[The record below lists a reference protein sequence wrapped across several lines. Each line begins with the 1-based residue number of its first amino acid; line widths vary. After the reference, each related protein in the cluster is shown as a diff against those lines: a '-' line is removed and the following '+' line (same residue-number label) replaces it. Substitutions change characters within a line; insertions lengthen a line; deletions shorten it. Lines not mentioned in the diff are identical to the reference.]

1 MTNEQINFINK
12 LKPIIEKYANGYYC
26 VECILAQAILESAW
40 GKSQLAK
47 KYNNFFGMKAGRG
60 WKGEK
65 ANLSTKEEINGELF
79 TVTGTFRAY
88 PDVESGIA
96 GYFDFIKSKRYA
108 NLKEANNYVD
118 YATKLKE
125 DGWATSS
132 SYTRMLINIS
142 VRVETYL
149 LREDETPTAPDKSF
163 LNTDFNIIASYVI
176 KGYYGNGH
184 NVRSNNIYNDI
195 QYIANCIISHKSVEL
210 SNDLKKALYN
220 VACDVIK
227 GKYGNGSVNRRAK
240 IYDNVRKAVNNLM
253 KG

>member
-1 MTNEQINFINK
+1 MNTEQKKFIDT
-12 LKPIIEKYANGYYC
+12 LKPLIVKYAGGKYC

-47 KYNNFFGMKAGRG
+47 KYNNFFGMKTGRS

-65 ANLSTKEEINGELF
+65 AELSTKEEINGKLV
-79 TVTGTFRAY
+79 TVKGTFRAY
-88 PDVESGIA
+88 PDIESGIA
-96 GYFDFIKSKRYA
+96 GYFDFIKAKRYA
-108 NLKEANNYVD
+108 DLKEASNYVE

-132 SYTRMLINIS
+132 GYREALIDI
-142 VRVETYL
+142 VEVYL
-149 LREDETPTAPDKSF
+149 KNDDKTPVASDTT
-163 LNTDFNIIASYVI
+163 NDFNVIASYVI

-184 NVRSNNIYNDI
+184 NVRSNNIYNDV
-195 QYIANCIISHKSVEL
+195 QYIVNCILSHKSVEL

-227 GKYGNGSVNRRAK
+227 GKYGNGSVNRRAN
-240 IYDNVRKAVNNLM
+240 IYANVRKAVNNLM

>member
-1 MTNEQINFINK
+1 MTNEQKNFIDK

-47 KYNNFFGMKAGRG
+47 KYYNFFGMKTGRS

-65 ANLSTKEEINGELF
+65 AELSTKEEINGKLV
-79 TVTGTFRAY
+79 TVIGTFRAY
-88 PDVESGIA
+88 PDIESGIA
-96 GYFDFIKSKRYA
+96 GYFDFINAKRYA
-108 NLKEANNYVD
+108 NLKETNNYVD

-125 DGWATSS
+125 NGWATSS
-132 SYTRMLINIS
+132 DYTKSLITI
-142 VRVETYL
+142 VETYL
-149 LREDETPTAPDKSF
+149 KNENKTPVASDTTS
-163 LNTDFNIIASYVI
+163 DFDTIAGYVI

-184 NVRSNNIYNDI
+184 NVRSNNIYNDVQFI
-195 QYIANCIISHKSVEL
+195 VNCILSHKDVEL

>member
-47 KYNNFFGMKAGRG
+47 KYNNFFGMKSGRG

-65 ANLSTKEEINGELF
+65 VELSTKEEINGELF

-88 PDVESGIA
+88 PDIESGVA

-132 SYTRMLINIS
+132 GYTKSLINI
-142 VRVETYL
+142 VVTYL
-149 LREDETPTAPDKSF
+149 INEGEAPTVPDKSL
-163 LNTDFNIIASYVI
+163 LNNDFSVIASYVI

-195 QYIANCIISHKSVEL
+195 QYIVNCIISHKTVEL

-227 GKYGNGSVNRRAK
+227 GKYGNGSVNRRAN
-240 IYDNVRKAVNNLM
+240 IYDNIRKAVNNLT

>member
-1 MTNEQINFINK
+1 MNTEQKKFIDT
-12 LKPIIEKYANGYYC
+12 LTPLIVKYAGGKYS

-47 KYNNFFGMKAGRG
+47 KYNNFFGMKTGRS

-65 ANLSTKEEINGELF
+65 AELSTKEEINGKL
-79 TVTGTFRAY
+79 VTIKGTFRAY
-88 PDVESGIA
+88 PDIESGIA
-96 GYFDFIKSKRYA
+96 GYFDFIKAKRYA
-108 NLKEANNYVD
+108 NLKGVTNYVE

-125 DGWATSS
+125 DGWATAS
-132 SYTRMLINIS
+132 SYTKSLVNI
-142 VRVETYL
+142 VETYL
-149 LREDETPTAPDKSF
+149 KNEDKTPVAPVK
-163 LNTDFNIIASYVI
+163 NTPDNDFNIIARYVI

-184 NVRSNNIYNDI
+184 NVRSNNIYNDV
-195 QYIANCIISHKSVEL
+195 QYIVNCILSHKDVEL

>member
-1 MTNEQINFINK
+1 MNTDQKKFIDT
-12 LKPIIEKYANGYYC
+12 LKPLIVKYSGGKYC

-40 GKSQLAK
+40 GKSQLAT
-47 KYNNFFGMKAGRG
+47 KYNNFFGMKTGRS

-65 ANLSTKEEINGELF
+65 AELSTKEEINGKLI
-79 TVTGTFRAY
+79 TVKGTFRAY
-88 PDVESGIA
+88 PDIESGIA
-96 GYFDFIKSKRYA
+96 GYFDFIKAKRYA
-108 NLKEANNYVD
+108 NLKETSNYVE

-132 SYTRMLINIS
+132 SYTKSLITI
-142 VRVETYL
+142 VETYIKN
-149 LREDETPTAPDKSF
+149 EDKTP
-163 LNTDFNIIASYVI
+163 IASNTTNDFDTIAKYVI

-184 NVRSNNIYNDI
+184 NVRSNNIYNDV
-195 QYIANCIISHKSVEL
+195 QYIVNCILSHKDVEL

-227 GKYGNGSVNRRAK
+227 GKYGNGSANRRAK

>member
-1 MTNEQINFINK
+1 MTNEQKYFIDK

-47 KYNNFFGMKAGRG
+47 KYNNFFGMKTGRG

-65 ANLSTKEEINGELF
+65 AELSTKEEIDGKL
-79 TVTGTFRAY
+79 VTIKGSFRAY
-88 PDVESGIA
+88 PDIESGIA
-96 GYFDFIKSKRYA
+96 GYFDFIKLKRYA
-108 NLKEANNYVD
+108 NLKEARNYVD

-132 SYTRMLINIS
+132 GYTKNLINI
-142 VRVETYL
+142 VETYL
-149 LREDETPTAPDKSF
+149 LKESETPTAPSD
-163 LNTDFNIIASYVI
+163 NNDFNIIASYVI

-195 QYIANCIISHKSVEL
+195 QYIVNCILSHKDVEL

-220 VACDVIK
+220 VACNVIK
-227 GKYGNGSVNRRAK
+227 GKYGNGSVNRRAN

>member
-47 KYNNFFGMKAGRG
+47 KYNNFFGMKTGRG

-65 ANLSTKEEINGELF
+65 AELSTKEEINGKLV
-79 TVTGTFRAY
+79 TVTGSFRAY

-108 NLKEANNYVD
+108 NLKETNNYVN

-132 SYTRMLINIS
+132 GYTKSLINI
-142 VRVETYL
+142 VETYL
-149 LREDETPTAPDKSF
+149 LKESESPKAPS
-163 LNTDFNIIASYVI
+163 NNNDFNIIAGYVI

-195 QYIANCIISHKSVEL
+195 QYIVNCILSHKSIEL

-220 VACDVIK
+220 VACDAIK
-227 GKYGNGSVNRRAK
+227 GKYGNGSVNRRAN

>member
-1 MTNEQINFINK
+1 MNTEQKKFIDT
-12 LKPIIEKYANGYYC
+12 LMPLIVKYSGGKYC

-47 KYNNFFGMKAGRG
+47 KYNNFFGMKTGRS

-65 ANLSTKEEINGELF
+65 AELSTKEEINGKLV
-79 TVTGTFRAY
+79 TVKGTFRAY
-88 PDVESGIA
+88 SDIESGIA
-96 GYFDFIKSKRYA
+96 GYFDFIKAKRYA
-108 NLKEANNYVD
+108 NLKEASNYVE

-132 SYTRMLINIS
+132 SYTKSLITI
-142 VRVETYL
+142 VETYL
-149 LREDETPTAPDKSF
+149 KNEEKTPVAS
-163 LNTDFNIIASYVI
+163 NTTNDFDTIARYVI

-184 NVRSNNIYNDI
+184 NVRSNNIYNDV
-195 QYIANCIISHKSVEL
+195 QYIVNCILSHKDVEL

-240 IYDNVRKAVNNLM
+240 IYDNVRKAVNKLM

>member
-1 MTNEQINFINK
+1 MNTEQKNFINT
-12 LKPIIEKYANGYYC
+12 LKPLIVKYAGGKYC

-40 GKSQLAK
+40 GKSQLAT
-47 KYNNFFGMKAGRG
+47 KYNNFFGMKTGRS

-65 ANLSTKEEINGELF
+65 AEISTKEEINGKLV
-79 TVTGTFRAY
+79 TVKGTFRAY
-88 PDVESGIA
+88 PDIESGIA
-96 GYFDFIKSKRYA
+96 GYFDFIKAKRYA
-108 NLKEANNYVD
+108 NLKEASNYVE

-132 SYTRMLINIS
+132 SYTKSLINI
-142 VRVETYL
+142 VETYL
-149 LREDETPTAPDKSF
+149 KNEDKTPVVS
-163 LNTDFNIIASYVI
+163 NTTNDFDTIAKYVI

-184 NVRSNNIYNDI
+184 NVRSNNIYNDV
-195 QYIANCIISHKSVEL
+195 QYIVNCILSHKDVEL

-240 IYDNVRKAVNNLM
+240 IYNNVRKAVNNLM

>member
-1 MTNEQINFINK
+1 MNTEQKNFIDT
-12 LKPIIEKYANGYYC
+12 LKPLIVKYSGGKYC

-40 GKSQLAK
+40 GNSQLAK
-47 KYNNFFGMKAGRG
+47 KYNNFFGMKTGKN

-65 ANLSTKEEINGELF
+65 AELSTKEEINGKL
-79 TVTGTFRAY
+79 VTINGSFRAY

-108 NLKEANNYVD
+108 NLKKANNYVD

-132 SYTRMLINIS
+132 SYTKSLINI
-142 VRVETYL
+142 VETYL
-149 LREDETPTAPDKSF
+149 KNEAKTPTAPV
-163 LNTDFNIIASYVI
+163 NTGDDFNTIARYVI

-184 NVRSNNIYNDI
+184 NVRSNNIYNDV
-195 QYIANCIISHKSVEL
+195 QYIVNCILSRKSVEL
-210 SNDLKKALYN
+210 SSDLKKALYN

>member
-1 MTNEQINFINK
+1 MTNEQKNFIDT
-12 LKPIIEKYANGYYC
+12 LKPIIEKYAGGNYC

-47 KYNNFFGMKAGRG
+47 KYNNFFGMKTGRG

-65 ANLSTKEEINGELF
+65 AELSTKEEINGELF

-108 NLKEANNYVD
+108 NLKEAYNYKD

-132 SYTRMLINIS
+132 DYTKCLIKI
-142 VRVETYL
+142 VETYL
-149 LREDETPTAPDKSF
+149 LKEGEAPTTSI
-163 LNTDFNIIASYVI
+163 NDFNVIASYVI

-195 QYIANCIISHKSVEL
+195 QYIVNCILSHRSVET
-210 SNDLKKALYN
+210 SSDLKEALYN

-227 GKYGNGSVNRRAK
+227 GKYGNGSVNRRAN

>member
-1 MTNEQINFINK
+1 MNTEQKNFINI
-12 LKPIIEKYANGYYC
+12 LKPLIVKYSGGKYC

-40 GKSQLAK
+40 GKSQLAT
-47 KYNNFFGMKAGRG
+47 KYNNFFGMKTGRS

-65 ANLSTKEEINGELF
+65 AELSTKEEINGKLV
-79 TVTGTFRAY
+79 TVKGTFRAY
-88 PDVESGIA
+88 PDIESGIA

-108 NLKEANNYVD
+108 NLKEATNYVE

-132 SYTRMLINIS
+132 SYTKSLINI
-142 VRVETYL
+142 VVTYL
-149 LREDETPTAPDKSF
+149 INGGETPTAPDKSV
-163 LNTDFNIIASYVI
+163 LNNDFNVIASYVI

-184 NVRSNNIYNDI
+184 NVRSNNIYNDVQFI
-195 QYIANCIISHKSVEL
+195 VNCILSHKDVEL

-227 GKYGNGSVNRRAK
+227 GKYGNGSVNRRAN
-240 IYDNVRKAVNNLM
+240 IYANVRKAVNNLM

>member
-1 MTNEQINFINK
+1 VEEMTNEQKNFINT
-12 LKPIIEKYANGYYC
+12 LKPLIVKYAGGNYC

-47 KYNNFFGMKAGRG
+47 KYNNFFGMKTGRS

-65 ANLSTKEEINGELF
+65 AELSTKEEIDGKL
-79 TVTGTFRAY
+79 VTIKGSFRAY
-88 PDVESGIA
+88 PDIESGIA
-96 GYFDFIKSKRYA
+96 GYFDFIKLKRYA
-108 NLKEANNYVD
+108 NLKEARNYVD

-125 DGWATSS
+125 DGWATSCG
-132 SYTRMLINIS
+132 YTKNLIKI
-142 VRVETYL
+142 VETYL
-149 LREDETPTAPDKSF
+149 LNEAETPTASSD
-163 LNTDFNIIASYVI
+163 NDDFNIIAGYVI

-195 QYIANCIISHKSVEL
+195 QYIVNCIISHKNVEL

>member
-1 MTNEQINFINK
+1 MNTEQKKFIDT
-12 LKPIIEKYANGYYC
+12 LMPLIERYSGGKYS

-47 KYNNFFGMKAGRG
+47 KYNNFFGMKTGRG

-65 ANLSTKEEINGELF
+65 VELSTKEEINGKL
-79 TVTGTFRAY
+79 VTIKGSFRAY

-96 GYFDFIKSKRYA
+96 GYFDFIKAKRYA
-108 NLKEANNYVD
+108 NLKGVTNYVE
-118 YATKLKE
+118 YATKIKE
-125 DGWATSS
+125 DGWATSC
-132 SYTRMLINIS
+132 SYTKSLINI
-142 VRVETYL
+142 VNTYL
-149 LREDETPTAPDKSF
+149 FKDIKPATAPATT
-163 LNTDFNIIASYVI
+163 NDFDTIARYVI

-184 NVRSNNIYNDI
+184 NVRSNNIYNDV
-195 QYIANCIISHKSVEL
+195 QYIVNCILSHKSVEL

-227 GKYGNGSVNRRAK
+227 GKYGNGSANRRAK

>member
-47 KYNNFFGMKAGRG
+47 KYNNFFGMKTGRS

-65 ANLSTKEEINGELF
+65 AELSTKEEINGKL
-79 TVTGTFRAY
+79 VTITGSFRAY
-88 PDVESGIA
+88 PDIESGIA
-96 GYFDFIKSKRYA
+96 GYFDFIKAKRYA
-108 NLKEANNYVD
+108 NLKEASNYIE

-132 SYTRMLINIS
+132 SYTKSLVNI
-142 VRVETYL
+142 VETYL
-149 LREDETPTAPDKSF
+149 KSESKTPVAS
-163 LNTDFNIIASYVI
+163 NTTNDFDTIARYVI

-184 NVRSNNIYNDI
+184 NVRSNNIYNDV
-195 QYIANCIISHKSVEL
+195 QYIVNCILSHKDVEL

-227 GKYGNGSVNRRAK
+227 GKYGNGSVNRRAN
-240 IYDNVRKAVNNLM
+240 IYDNVRKAVNNLL

>member
-1 MTNEQINFINK
+1 MNTEQKNFIDT
-12 LKPIIEKYANGYYC
+12 IEPLIVKYSGGKYC

-47 KYNNFFGMKAGRG
+47 KYNNFFGMKTGRS

-65 ANLSTKEEINGELF
+65 AELSTKEEINGKL
-79 TVTGTFRAY
+79 VTIKGSFRAY

-96 GYFDFIKSKRYA
+96 GYFDFIKAKRYA
-108 NLKEANNYVD
+108 NLKGVTNYIE
-118 YATKLKE
+118 YATKIKE

-132 SYTRMLINIS
+132 SYTKSLINI
-142 VRVETYL
+142 VNTYL
-149 LREDETPTAPDKSF
+149 FNDIKPAIAPATT
-163 LNTDFNIIASYVI
+163 NDFDTIARYVI

-184 NVRSNNIYNDI
+184 NVRSNNIYNDV
-195 QYIANCIISHKSVEL
+195 QYIVNCILSHKDVVL

>member
-1 MTNEQINFINK
+1 MTNEQKIFIDK
-12 LKPIIEKYANGYYC
+12 LKPIIEKYANGYYS

-47 KYNNFFGMKAGRG
+47 KYNNFFGMKTGRS

-65 ANLSTKEEINGELF
+65 AELSTKEEINGKL
-79 TVTGTFRAY
+79 VTIKGSFRAY
-88 PDVESGIA
+88 PDIESGVA

-108 NLKEANNYVD
+108 NLKEASNYVD

-132 SYTRMLINIS
+132 GYTKSLINI
-142 VRVETYL
+142 VVTYL
-149 LREDETPTAPDKSF
+149 VNDGETPTAPSD
-163 LNTDFNIIASYVI
+163 NDDFDIIASYVI

-184 NVRSNNIYNDI
+184 NVRSNNIYNDV
-195 QYIANCIISHKSVEL
+195 QYIVNCILSHKSVDL

>member
-1 MTNEQINFINK
+1 MNTEQKNFIDTI
-12 LKPIIEKYANGYYC
+12 KPLIVKYSGGKYC

-40 GKSQLAK
+40 GKSQLAT
-47 KYNNFFGMKAGRG
+47 KYNNFFGMKTGRS

-65 ANLSTKEEINGELF
+65 AELSTKEEINGKL
-79 TVTGTFRAY
+79 VAVKGTFRAY
-88 PDVESGIA
+88 PDIESGIA
-96 GYFDFIKSKRYA
+96 GYFDFIKAKRYA
-108 NLKEANNYVD
+108 NLKEASNYVE

-132 SYTRMLINIS
+132 SYTKSLITI
-142 VRVETYL
+142 VETYL
-149 LREDETPTAPDKSF
+149 KNGDKTPVAS
-163 LNTDFNIIASYVI
+163 NTTNDFDTIAKYVI

-184 NVRSNNIYNDI
+184 NVRSNNIYNDV
-195 QYIANCIISHKSVEL
+195 QYIVNCILSRKDVEL

-227 GKYGNGSVNRRAK
+227 GKYGNGSVNRRAN
-240 IYDNVRKAVNNLM
+240 IYANVRKAVNNLM

>member
-1 MTNEQINFINK
+1 MTNEQKKFIDT
-12 LKPIIEKYANGYYC
+12 LKPLIVKYAGGKYC

-47 KYNNFFGMKAGRG
+47 KYNNFFGMKTGRG

-65 ANLSTKEEINGELF
+65 AVLSTKEEINGELF
-79 TVTGTFRAY
+79 TVTGNFRAY
-88 PDVESGIA
+88 PDIESGIA

-108 NLKEANNYVD
+108 NLKETNNYVD

-132 SYTRMLINIS
+132 GYTKSLINI
-142 VRVETYL
+142 VETYL
-149 LREDETPTAPDKSF
+149 LKVGDAPIASSNRD
-163 LNTDFNIIASYVI
+163 DFNIIAGYVI

-195 QYIANCIISHKSVEL
+195 QYIVNCIISHKPVEL

-240 IYDNVRKAVNNLM
+240 IYDNVRKAVNNLL

>member
-1 MTNEQINFINK
+1 VEKMTNEQKNFIDI
-12 LKPIIEKYANGYYC
+12 LKPIIEKYAGGNYC

-65 ANLSTKEEINGELF
+65 AELSTKEEINGELF
-79 TVTGTFRAY
+79 TVTGSFRAY
-88 PDVESGIA
+88 PDIESGIA

-108 NLKEANNYVD
+108 NLKEARNYVD
-118 YATKLKE
+118 YATKLKD

-132 SYTRMLINIS
+132 GYTKSLINI
-142 VRVETYL
+142 VVTYL
-149 LREDETPTAPDKSF
+149 INGGETPTAPDKSF
-163 LNTDFNIIASYVI
+163 LNNDFNVIAGYVI
-176 KGYYGNGH
+176 KGYYGNGY

-195 QYIANCIISHKSVEL
+195 QYIVNCIVSRKNVEL

>member
-1 MTNEQINFINK
+1 MNTEQKKFVDT
-12 LKPIIEKYANGYYC
+12 LKPIIVKYSGGKYC

-47 KYNNFFGMKAGRG
+47 KYNNFFGMKTGRS

-65 ANLSTKEEINGELF
+65 AELSTKEEINGKLV
-79 TVTGTFRAY
+79 TVKGTFRAY
-88 PDVESGIA
+88 PDIESGIA

-108 NLKEANNYVD
+108 NLKGVTNYVE
-118 YATKLKE
+118 YATKIKE

-132 SYTRMLINIS
+132 SYTKSLINI
-142 VRVETYL
+142 VNTYIFSDL
-149 LREDETPTAPDKSF
+149 TPTEPVTT
-163 LNTDFNIIASYVI
+163 NDFDTIAKYVI

-184 NVRSNNIYNDI
+184 NVRSNNIYNDVQFI
-195 QYIANCIISHKSVEL
+195 VNCILSHKDVEL

-227 GKYGNGSVNRRAK
+227 GKYGNGSANRRAN
-240 IYDNVRKAVNNLM
+240 IYANVRKAVNNLM